1 MQSLG
6 EDNLAKRN
14 IKEEQQE
21 LKSNLWETSEGAT
34 VIETNVTIE
43 WFDAD
48 CEIIIGK
55 EEGNM

>member
-21 LKSNLWETSEGAT
+21 LKSTLWKTSKEAT
-34 VIETNVTIE
+34 IIETNVTKE
-43 WFDAD
+43 WFEAH

-55 EEGNM
+55 EE